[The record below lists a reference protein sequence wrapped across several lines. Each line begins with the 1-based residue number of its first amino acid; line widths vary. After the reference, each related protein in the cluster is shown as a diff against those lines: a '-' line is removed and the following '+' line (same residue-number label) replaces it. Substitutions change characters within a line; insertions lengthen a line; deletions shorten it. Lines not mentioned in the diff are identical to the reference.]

1 MSLLFLIPFA
11 ISIASAF
18 VIFEN
23 SHDEVALLAASAA
36 SVSLILCLLFLPWQV
51 QLLVLMFVL
60 TITRRVSVPKQS
72 KFR

>member
-1 MSLLFLIPFA
+1 MSLLFLIPLA

-23 SHDEVALLAASAA
+23 SHDEIALLAASAA

-60 TITRRVSVPKQS
+60 TITRRVSVPNQS